1 MGVRLGYTPDEQSR
15 WEIVKGLIGDQKS
28 ISNMLWNG
36 PKTLWNGNKLVLG
49 NTLPQWNSGLK
60 MGGF

>member
-28 ISNMLWNG
+28 ISNML
-36 PKTLWNGNKLVLG
+36 
-49 NTLPQWNSGLK
+49 
-60 MGGF
+60 